1 MNLPVYPPV
10 GRLLRSLRAARRMSQ
25 LDLALDCGISARHL
39 GFIEVGRAS
48 PSRDAIAKLADA
60 LTLSLRE
67 RNALLLAA
75 GFAPEYPDA
84 ALDTPALERMRQ
96 AVGLILKH
104 QNPYPA
110 FVLNR
115 HFDILDMNESAV
127 RVGQL
132 ISSGRPPKHGNLLR
146 QVFDPEDLRPVIANW
161 EAVAAWFLRRLSDEI
176 AAAPGDDTA
185 RKLFDELMTYPD
197 IPRAWRHPAIGPEA
211 NTVLTI
217 DFKSPLGRLSFFETI
232 TTFAAPLSVTLDE
245 LRIDCTFPADDHTAE
260 VCEKLAV
267 TPSGRTGSNLRS

>member
-1 MNLPVYPPV
+1 
-10 GRLLRSLRAARRMSQ
+10 
-25 LDLALDCGISARHL
+25 
-39 GFIEVGRAS
+39 
-48 PSRDAIAKLADA
+48 
-60 LTLSLRE
+60 
-67 RNALLLAA
+67 
-75 GFAPEYPDA
+75 
-84 ALDTPALERMRQ
+84 
-96 AVGLILKH
+96 
-104 QNPYPA
+104 
-110 FVLNR
+110 
-115 HFDILDMNESAV
+115 
-127 RVGQL
+127 
-132 ISSGRPPKHGNLLR
+132 LLR

>member
-10 GRLLRSLRAARRMSQ
+10 GRLLRDLRAARRMSQ
-25 LDLALDCGISARHL
+25 LDLALDCGLSARHL

-48 PSRDAIAKLADA
+48 PSRDAIARLADA

-75 GFAPEYPDA
+75 GFAPEYPEAGLDA
-84 ALDTPALERMRQ
+84 PVLDRMRQ

-115 HFDILDMNESAV
+115 HFDILDMNESAR
-127 RVGQL
+127 RVGEL
-132 ISSGRPPKHGNLLR
+132 ISGGRPPRHTNLLR
-146 QVFDPEDLRPVIANW
+146 QVFDPEDLRPIIDNW
-161 EAVAAWFLRRLSDEI
+161 AAVAAWFLRRLSDEI
-176 AAAPGDDTA
+176 AAAPGDDVA
-185 RKLFDELMTYPD
+185 RRLFDELTAYPD
-197 IPRAWRHPAIGPEA
+197 IPQQWRHPAIGPETSA
-211 NTVLTI
+211 VLTI

-245 LRIDCTFPADDHTAE
+245 LRIDCTFPADDHTAL
-260 VCEKLAV
+260 VCERLAAKA
-267 TPSGRTGSNLRS
+267 

>member
-1 MNLPVYPPV
+1 MNAPAYPPV
-10 GRLLRSLRAARRMSQ
+10 GRLLRDLRAARRMSQ
-25 LDLALDCGISARHL
+25 LDLALEGGISPRHL
-39 GFIEVGRAS
+39 GFIEVGRAR
-48 PSRDAIAKLADA
+48 PSREVTGRLADA

-75 GFAPEYPDA
+75 GFAPEYPEA
-84 ALDTPALERMRQ
+84 GLDSPMLDRMRQ

-115 HFDILDMNESAV
+115 HFDILDANEAAA
-127 RVGQL
+127 RVGAL
-132 ISSGRPPKHGNLLR
+132 ISGGRAPKHANLLH

-176 AAAPGDDTA
+176 AAAPGDAAA
-185 RKLFDELMTYPD
+185 RALFDAVTSYPG
-197 IPRAWRHPAIGPEA
+197 IPGQWRHPAIGAEA
-211 NTVLTI
+211 NAVLTI
-217 DFKSPLGRLSFFETI
+217 DFMSPLGRLSFFETI

-245 LRIDCTFPADDHTAE
+245 LRIDCTFPADDHTASI
-260 VCEKLAV
+260 CEGLAAQSLA
-267 TPSGRTGSNLRS
+267 PGDRSGA

>member
-1 MNLPVYPPV
+1 MNLPLYPPV
-10 GRLLRSLRAARRMSQ
+10 GRLLRDLRAARRLSQ

-39 GFIEVGRAS
+39 GFIEVGRAQ
-48 PSRDAIAKLADA
+48 PSREAVGKLADA

-84 ALDTPALERMRQ
+84 ALDTPALDRMRQ

-115 HFDILDMNESAV
+115 HFDILDMNESAM

-132 ISSGRPPKHGNLLR
+132 IAGGRPPKHGNLLH
-146 QVFDPEDLRPVIANW
+146 QVFDPEDLRPVIENW

-176 AAAPGDDTA
+176 AAAPGDIVA
-185 RKLFDELMTYPD
+185 RDLFGALMTYPD
-197 IPRAWRHPAIGPEA
+197 IPREWRHPAVGPEA
-211 NTVLTI
+211 NAVLTI
-217 DFKSPLGRLSFFETI
+217 DFRSPEGTLSFFETI

-245 LRIDCTFPADDHTAE
+245 LRIDCTFPADDHTAR
-260 VCEKLAV
+260 VCEQLSA
-267 TPSGRTGSNLRS
+267 RA